1 MKRCLITL
9 GAMLLAWAMT
19 PLHADTPGQFDN
31 YVLALSWSPDY
42 CATRPDDT
50 QQCTKRLGFVLHGLW
65 PQYTNGYPESCSSTR
80 LDNRVKDQ
88 FAAIYPSPFLIRHE
102 WDKHGTCS
110 GLTQDA
116 YFSLSA
122 RVKSAVKIPADYQR
136 PAQPFKTSVAQ
147 LQSAFNKTN
156 PGIPASAVAV
166 ACSGGGRFLQE
177 VRICLNRQGN
187 QAVACSASMQR
198 QTQKSCRSGDF
209 LVRNIR

>member
-1 MKRCLITL
+1 MKQGLIRL
-9 GAMLLAWAMT
+9 WVLLLAWPIT

-42 CATRPDDT
+42 CASRPDDT

-65 PQYTNGYPESCSSTR
+65 PQYTNGYPESCSTER

-88 FAAIYPSPFLIRHE
+88 FSVIYPSPFLIRHE
-102 WDKHGTCS
+102 WEKHGTCA
-110 GLTQDA
+110 GLSQA
-116 YFSLSA
+116 GYFALSA
-122 RVKSAVKIPADYQR
+122 QVKNAVKIPADYIQ
-136 PAQPFKTSVAQ
+136 PAQPFKTSIAQ
-147 LQSAFNKTN
+147 LQSAFNKAN
-156 PGIPASAVAV
+156 PGIPQTAVAI

-187 QAVACSASMQR
+187 KAMSCSASMQK
-198 QTQKSCRSGDF
+198 QMQKSCRSGDF